1 MRVTKPR
8 KSFYIRRYWLC
19 SGGFEEF
26 GIRASHDDWRVT
38 CQSVLDLT
46 GANVRCGIVEK
57 HPTEFVLESVIFE
70 H

>member
-1 MRVTKPR
+1 MRITRPR

-26 GIRASHDDWRVT
+26 AIRASHD
-38 CQSVLDLT
+38 
-46 GANVRCGIVEK
+46 
-57 HPTEFVLESVIFE
+57 PTEFVLESVIFE